1 MVADHQIKVKTNQL
15 VNSKKTITYTEMP
28 SIVHYFVVVEEIGKD
43 GFLVRKV
50 YASPIDPYLL
60 AKNLTAKEINMQVN
74 PEKFGM
80 SSVSPNSNT
89 SVAEHVYSSRKYPSS
104 YISASSNFPEG
115 SSRFAG
121 KTVFIDIAEAQ
132 KHGIKLVSTDEI
144 LKALD
149 EYKAK
154 NPHLSSKI
162 AEIQNWVKEVDKE
175 ILMQARNKI
184 PAKAIYTPESLSSVS
199 KFTKAARVLQ
209 ITAIAFTAYD
219 ISIAANQSYKTKSM
233 VPITRE
239 VVKQAGGWGGAWI
252 GFKIGAAAGALFG
265 IETGPGALIT
275 GAVGGII
282 FGVGGYWGAEWILG
296 PDRTNSRA
304 SGSQ

>member
-1 MVADHQIKVKTNQL
+1 MVADHQIKVQTNRQS
-15 VNSKKTITYTEMP
+15 NSKKTVTFTEMP
-28 SIVHYFVVVEEIGKD
+28 SIVHYFIVVEEIGKD

-60 AKNLTAKEINMQVN
+60 AKKLTAQEVNMQVN

-80 SSVSPNSNT
+80 SSVSPNSNA

-104 YISASSNFPEG
+104 YISTSSNFPEG
-115 SSRFAG
+115 SPRFSG

-132 KHGIKLVSTDEI
+132 KHGTKLVTTDEI
-144 LKALD
+144 FKSLQ
-149 EYKAK
+149 EYKQK

-162 AEIQNWVKEVDKE
+162 SEIQNWVKHVDNE
-175 ILMQARNKI
+175 ILLQAKNKI

-209 ITAIAFTAYD
+209 VTAIAFTAYD
-219 ISIAANQSYKTKSM
+219 LSVAANKSYKTKSM

-239 VVKQAGGWGGAWI
+239 VVKQAGGWGGAWV
-252 GFKIGAAAGALFG
+252 GFKIGAATGAFFG
-265 IETGPGALIT
+265 IETGPGAIIT

-282 FGVGGYWGAEWILG
+282 FGLGGYWGAEWVLG
-296 PDRTNSRA
+296 PDRSYNGA
-304 SGSQ
+304 SGSW